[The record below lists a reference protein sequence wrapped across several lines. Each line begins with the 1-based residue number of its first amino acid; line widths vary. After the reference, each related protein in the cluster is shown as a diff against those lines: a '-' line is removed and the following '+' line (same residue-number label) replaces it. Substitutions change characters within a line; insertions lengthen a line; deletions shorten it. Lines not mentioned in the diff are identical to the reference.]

1 MSALG
6 ASLKGWLFG
15 AKKLVPAQLLKDG
28 VINARLIWLGLLGI
42 MLLLVGG
49 VYEPFASTPKQY
61 APVETAK
68 SAPPVGRSYEDALE
82 SKLANLLSQV
92 KGAGTVSVNI
102 LLETGGMQEPAKNI
116 TKETKTV
123 QEKDNAGGIRTTT
136 ESKDT
141 EQILLSKEN
150 GADRP
155 VMVREYKPVIKGVLI
170 VAEGANDSA
179 VKANLTRAVEA
190 GLGIPPYKI
199 TVLPQ
204 RK

>member
-1 MSALG
+1 MGALG
-6 ASLKGWLFG
+6 TSLKGWLSG
-15 AKKLVPAQLLKDG
+15 AKKVVPGQLLKDG

-42 MLLLVGG
+42 MLLVVGG
-49 VYEPFASTPKQY
+49 VYEPFSAKPQQY
-61 APVETAK
+61 IPTETAK
-68 SAPPVGRSYEDALE
+68 VAPAVSRSYEEALE
-82 SKLANLLSQV
+82 SKLSNLLAQI
-92 KGAGTVSVNI
+92 KGAGAVSVSVI
-102 LLETGGMQEPAKNI
+102 LETGGMQEHAKNI

-136 ESKDT
+136 ETKES
-141 EQILLSKEN
+141 EQVLLSKEN

-170 VAEGANDSA
+170 VAEGAYDST
-179 VKANLTRAVEA
+179 VKANLTRAVES
-190 GLGIPPYKI
+190 GLGIPSYKI

>member
-6 ASLKGWLFG
+6 TSLKGWLSG
-15 AKKLVPAQLLKDG
+15 AKKVVPGQLLKDG
-28 VINARLIWLGLLGI
+28 VLNARLIWLGLLGI
-42 MLLLVGG
+42 MLLVVGG
-49 VYEPFASTPKQY
+49 VYEPVSERPKQY

-68 SAPPVGRSYEDALE
+68 NAPAIGRSYEEALE
-82 SKLANLLSQV
+82 SKLANLLAQV
-92 KGAGTVSVNI
+92 KGAGAVSVSI
-102 LLETGGMQEPAKNI
+102 TLETGGMQEHAKNI

-123 QEKDNAGGIRTTT
+123 QEKDNTGGIRTTT
-136 ESKDT
+136 ETKES

-155 VMVREYKPVIKGVLI
+155 VTVREYKPLIKGVLI
-170 VAEGANDSA
+170 VAEGAYDSA
-179 VKANLTRAVEA
+179 VKANLTRAVES

>member
-6 ASLKGWLFG
+6 TSLKGWLSG
-15 AKKLVPAQLLKDG
+15 AKKVVPSQLLKDG

-42 MLLLVGG
+42 MLLLIGG
-49 VYEPFASTPKQY
+49 VYEPFAEKPQQY
-61 APVETAK
+61 APIETAK
-68 SAPPVGRSYEDALE
+68 VTPTVSRGYEEALE
-82 SKLANLLSQV
+82 SKLSNLLAQV
-92 KGAGTVSVNI
+92 KGAGAVSVNI
-102 LLETGGMQEPAKNI
+102 TLETGGLQEPAKNI

-136 ESKDT
+136 ETKES
-141 EQILLSKEN
+141 EQVLLSKEN

-170 VAEGANDSA
+170 VSEGAYDST
-179 VKANLTRAVEA
+179 VKANLTKAVES